1 MIYWS
6 TDTWMTSR
14 KTCFLCFVLFCAVFK
29 MFVRLFR
36 ATAGESHEKN
46 LSRAIYK
53 EEKWGKGEKKSSLQL
68 KNT

>member
-1 MIYWS
+1 
-6 TDTWMTSR
+6 
-14 KTCFLCFVLFCAVFK
+14 

-36 ATAGESHEKN
+36 ATAGDSHEKN